1 MVALTELIA
10 VDFNILQPNALLCMA
25 NNTCIVETFT
35 HIRDRF
41 NKLYRS
47 KVSTCIS
54 TIIILMVFQA
64 FKHHFLSAGM
74 EEERFESSLA
84 SLTSLIGRYS
94 ELERAAGLAAR
105 APRLEVV

>member
-1 MVALTELIA
+1 
-10 VDFNILQPNALLCMA
+10 
-25 NNTCIVETFT
+25 
-35 HIRDRF
+35 
-41 NKLYRS
+41 
-47 KVSTCIS
+47 
-54 TIIILMVFQA
+54 MVFQA

-94 ELERAAGLAAR
+94 ELERAGGLAAS